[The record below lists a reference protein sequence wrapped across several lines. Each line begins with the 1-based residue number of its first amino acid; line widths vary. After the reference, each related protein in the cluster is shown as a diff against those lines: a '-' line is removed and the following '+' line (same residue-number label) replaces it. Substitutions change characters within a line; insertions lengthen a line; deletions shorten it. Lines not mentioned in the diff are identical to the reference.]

1 MRNLTKVL
9 CLFLVLCGCN
19 KLVPKPYTPSK
30 GHISASTHAAP
41 AAGIPNLVQQTAPQL
56 PKPRAPAKVEKYTVV
71 VNEVPVKELLFAL
84 ARDAKLNVDVDP
96 AISGVV
102 TMNAVN
108 QTLDQLLDR
117 IARQVDLRYELH
129 DNNLFITPDKPF
141 FRTYSVNYL
150 NMSRDTD
157 STVSI
162 STQIASAGT
171 GTSGGGAGGGG
182 SGGGGS
188 SGGGGGGS
196 TNSTTDVKSVAVN
209 HFWSDLVRNIQA
221 IIGESS
227 SGGTGGTGGELPVT
241 KDVIPH
247 PETGLLTVRATA
259 RQQEEIQKL
268 LDRLLAS
275 ADRQVLIQATIVEV
289 TLNNAYQAGIDWS
302 YLSKA
307 GKAGFSFSSATI
319 AGAALSTNPLTA
331 LLLGYSNP
339 NANGGRNTISATLK
353 LLQQFGTVSVLSS
366 PQIMALND
374 QTAIL
379 KVVDN
384 IVYFTVQSQQTAVV
398 NSGTQTSV
406 QTTPHTVPV
415 GIVMAVT
422 PQINRNDSVIL
433 DVRPTI
439 SRIADYKT
447 DPNPLLTTPNQIPEI
462 RAREME
468 SVLRVD
474 NGQIAVLGGLMQNT
488 TTNTNS
494 EIPGFARVPFLGEAF
509 KTRSREYAK
518 TELVIFLRPV
528 IIRNPSVEADLH
540 MYKRYLKLGR

>member
-1 MRNLTKVL
+1 MRNLTKIL
-9 CLFLVLCGCN
+9 CLFLVLAGCDR
-19 KLVPKPYTPSK
+19 LPPKPYTPSK
-30 GHISASTHAAP
+30 GHISESAKAAP

-56 PKPRAPAKVEKYTVV
+56 PKPKAPAKVEKYTVV

-96 AISGVV
+96 SITGVV

-157 STVSI
+157 SSVSI
-162 STQIASAGT
+162 STQIAA
-171 GTSGGGAGGGG
+171 TSGGGAAGA
-182 SGGGGS
+182 GGS
-188 SGGGGGGS
+188 SGGSGATGGGG
-196 TNSTTDVKSVAVN
+196 TNSTTKVKSIAVN
-209 HFWSDLVRNIQA
+209 HFWADLVRNVQA
-221 IIGESS
+221 IIGEST
-227 SGGTGGTGGELPVT
+227 SGGGGSGGELPVT

-259 RQQEEIQKL
+259 RQHEEIQKL
-268 LDRLLAS
+268 LDRLMSS
-275 ADRQVLIQATIVEV
+275 AERQVLIQATIVEV
-289 TLNNAYQAGIDWS
+289 TLNNQYQAGIDWS

-307 GKAGFSFSSATI
+307 GKAGFNFSSATI

-331 LLLGYSNP
+331 FLLKYTDP
-339 NANGGRNTISATLK
+339 NTAGRDTISATLK

-384 IVYFTVQSQQTAVV
+384 IVYFTVESQQTNVV

-422 PQINRNDSVIL
+422 PQINSNQSVIL

-494 EIPGFARVPFLGEAF
+494 EIPGFARVPLLGEAF
-509 KTRSREYAK
+509 KTRSREYGK

-528 IIRNPSVEADLH
+528 IVRNPSVEADLR
-540 MYKRYLKLGR
+540 MYKPYLKLGR